1 MNDFPNDFQDVA
13 KSGDSIKPLSSK
25 NLMQNF
31 AWARLQADP
40 TLLQDATSMGFAA
53 KKLSIP
59 AVPQTGNTV
68 LASTEG
74 TLSWKVDI
82 PTAPSSG
89 TYVLGSVDGELQ
101 WLSTEEC

>member
-31 AWARLQADP
+31 AWARLQVDP
-40 TLLQDATSMGFAA
+40 TLLIDATSMGFAA
-53 KKLSIP
+53 QKLAIP
-59 AVPQTGNTV
+59 AVPSG
-68 LASTEG
+68 
-74 TLSWKVDI
+74 
-82 PTAPSSG
+82 G
-89 TYVLGSVDGELQ
+89 TYVLGSVDGSLQ